1 MVTCLFSRHF
11 KVAALKAQLANA
23 GKPSGFALLDSNGRL
38 PQKLLAAGYDK
49 HTLYDLGWQS
59 LHVAAAAACRG
70 STSSGGTGCCANV
83 VLARNTADKKTCA
96 QICAQTPFRNCDGEV
111 SIKGKTGKATQNGE
125 KVGLFY
131 NYGCNHGAYGGNEV
145 SNPITDITR
154 FPGQSSY
161 YGFCCCR
168 K

>member
-49 HTLYDLGWQS
+49 HSLYDLGWQS

-70 STSSGGTGCCANV
+70 STSSGGTGCCVNV

-96 QICAQTPFRNCDGEV
+96 QICAHPSAIVTERFPLKAKPE
-111 SIKGKTGKATQNGE
+111 KPLKTGKWLACFITMAATTELTEGMRCQ
-125 KVGLFY
+125 
-131 NYGCNHGAYGGNEV
+131 
-145 SNPITDITR
+145 TR
-154 FPGQSSY
+154 
-161 YGFCCCR
+161 
-168 K
+168 